1 MRYPLLE
8 FLLSDDPSRCSCRTT
23 ANYRPYRSSHVGC
36 RFGRSRSSGFVV
48 GFLRLRLSNHEP
60 VLKARS
66 CRDRCR
72 YRYTYRPN
80 GFPVIGGCRPKRI
93 QWYFRG
99 RLKLLRF
106 SGDLTTLLGFNP
118 VYACQEI

>member
-23 ANYRPYRSSHVGC
+23 ANYRPYRSSLLGYQYGC
-36 RFGRSRSSGFVV
+36 SRSSGFA
-48 GFLRLRLSNHEP
+48 GSFLRLRLSSFGP
-60 VLKARS
+60 VPKVRS
-66 CRDRCR
+66 CRDRCI
-72 YRYTYRPN
+72 YRYTCRPN
-80 GFPVIGGCRPKRI
+80 GFPVRGGCRPKRI